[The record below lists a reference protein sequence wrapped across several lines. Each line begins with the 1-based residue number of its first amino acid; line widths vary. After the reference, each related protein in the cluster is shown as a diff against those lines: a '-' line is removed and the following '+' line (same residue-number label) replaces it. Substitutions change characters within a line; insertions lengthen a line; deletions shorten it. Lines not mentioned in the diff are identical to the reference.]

1 MKPYYFK
8 IKQIFFQ
15 LPLHLLLAGFIVLDI
30 RASES
35 LPIKEAIVGV
45 KNTKKKELQKY
56 SIYQPHSAFLFMP
69 VKKWLYQCGK
79 RRFNPE
85 KTQENILTINNIY
98 KLKINNTASKKE
110 KTKLIARRDKLI
122 RSKEKILAHG
132 NRLMRMGEKPTCYDP
147 AYVDQ
152 NEKIFLNYL
161 HAKGYLNA
169 GVTTKTDFKESIVH
183 VTYDIQ
189 QGDLYKIASTN
200 LDIKDASIKE
210 VLLKHAKESLIKK
223 SSPYQY
229 QDFVSE
235 QERIITLLSNNG
247 YFEFDE
253 GYLHFTA
260 EVAQDDHTIAVTT
273 VLEGAGATSN
283 HSKIKIGRVIV
294 DLTQQNK
301 INKIVNLPTREC
313 QGIQFLVESDKY
325 SLKDLV
331 RKISIRPGD
340 FYNKSKIIA
349 TSDQLHRIGI
359 FESITIFPK
368 REEDHLVVYIHAKPY
383 ERVMLQTEI
392 GGECIN
398 LNIKRLRPAIK
409 VTPTIRRLF
418 GGLGIAQIETS
429 VAWREQLAT
438 KKTSAFYKHASY
450 GLRFKFTTPHFLF
463 PLSEKSKLALEHFS
477 PSTAISIGYNVIRN
491 PIYTRE
497 NIDAELNY
505 DWHNKGKNILY
516 QFSPCKASYT
526 YPLMADKA
534 SQYELENNVKTP
546 SFLTNIGFLSTIRNT
561 SSNEYLDTL
570 NRYKWIISIGLE
582 HGGLYEDL
590 FSIKKILPKKFQF
603 YKYMKFDLGYRHAF
617 NLAEDTMVV
626 YQTKLGVNIAYGE
639 NDMAHPDKQYKVGG
653 AGGVR
658 AWDAHGVGPG
668 FYQSKKAQ
676 TEEGNGDLLLL
687 GNIEFRQKLIGL
699 LEGALF
705 LDVGNTWKLSQHA
718 PPETKF
724 YFNNFCKA
732 LAIGGGFGLRLNF
745 YNTFVLCGDVA
756 IKLRSPSGAILQ
768 SKAVNFNLSIGY
780 PF

>member
-1 MKPYYFK
+1 MKPYFFK

-15 LPLHLLLAGFIVLDI
+15 LPVHLLLASFIVLDI

-35 LPIKEAIVGV
+35 LPIKETIVGV
-45 KNTKKKELQKY
+45 NNTQKKELQKY
-56 SIYQPHSAFLFMP
+56 SIYQPHSTFLFMP
-69 VKKWLYQCGK
+69 VKKWLYQYGK
-79 RRFNPE
+79 KHFYPE
-85 KTQENILTINNIY
+85 KIQESIININNIY
-98 KLKINNTASKKE
+98 VVKINKTASKKE
-110 KTKLIARRDKLI
+110 KIKLIARRDKLI

-132 NRLMRMGEKPTCYDP
+132 NRLMRMCEKPTCYDP
-147 AYVDQ
+147 AYVQQ
-152 NEKIFLNYL
+152 NEKTFLKYL
-161 HAKGYLNA
+161 HAKGYLDA
-169 GVTTKTDFKESIVH
+169 EVTTKTDFKGSIVH
-183 VTYDIQ
+183 VTYLIQ
-189 QGDLYKIASTN
+189 QGHLYKIASTK

-210 VLLKHAKESLIKK
+210 ILLKHAQESLIKK

-253 GYLHFTA
+253 VYLYFTA
-260 EVAQDDHTIAVTT
+260 EAAQDDHRIAVTT
-273 VLEGAGATSN
+273 VVEGPDATSN

-294 DLTQQNK
+294 NLTQQNK
-301 INKIVNLPTREC
+301 INEIVNLPTKEC

-340 FYNKSKIIA
+340 FYNKSNIIA
-349 TSDQLHRIGI
+349 TSDRLHRIGI

-368 REEDHLVVYIHAKPY
+368 REEDHLVVYIHLRPY

-398 LNIKRLRPAIK
+398 LNLKRLRPAIK
-409 VTPTIRRLF
+409 ITPTVRRLF

-429 VAWREQLAT
+429 VAWREQLVT

-463 PLSEKSKLALEHFS
+463 PLSEKDKLALEHFG

-491 PIYTRE
+491 PIYIRE
-497 NIDAELNY
+497 KIDAELNY
-505 DWHNKGKNILY
+505 DWHNKGKNISY

-526 YPLMADKA
+526 YPLMEDKTR
-534 SQYELENNVKTP
+534 QHELESNFKEP
-546 SFLTNIGFLSTIRNT
+546 SFLTNIGFVSTIRNT
-561 SSNEYLDTL
+561 SPNGYLDAL
-570 NRYKWIISIGLE
+570 NRYKWMLSIGLE
-582 HGGLYEDL
+582 HGGLYEDF

-626 YQTKLGVNIAYGE
+626 YQAKLGVNIAYGE
-639 NDMAHPDKQYKVGG
+639 DDMTHPDKQYNAGG
-653 AGGVR
+653 HGGVR
-658 AWDAHGVGPG
+658 AWDTHGIGPG
-668 FYQSKKAQ
+668 FYQSQK
-676 TEEGNGDLLLL
+676 TSIEEVSGDLLLL
-687 GNIEFRQKLIGL
+687 GNVEFRQKLIGF

-768 SKAVNFNLSIGY
+768 TKPVNFNLSIGY